1 MQNYQSSTCEVH
13 SGSGHFPQRG
23 SRWGAILLLGG
34 TAIQIPIIHK
44 AHEMGL
50 RVITCDNRPDNP
62 GHTLSDEY
70 HNVDIT
76 DEESVLRLAKQL
88 RVDAVVNY
96 SLEAGVKAAAYAQEK
111 LGKPTSP
118 YSSVCTLSDKKL
130 FRQFLREHGF
140 CTPRMITCRS
150 KEDALSKI
158 QSLKFPVV
166 VKPTDLWGSR
176 GVTRV
181 DANPLHM
188 EARLSAAID
197 YALSLSR
204 GGEVIIEEFVEPCG
218 QPIEGSAFAIDG
230 VLTTRAW
237 SDVYDDPKAEN
248 PITPVTF
255 CYPSTQPAHLLDKL
269 DSTLSRLLS
278 LLGMKTNAYNVEA
291 RIDSNGDVYLMEVA
305 PRNGGNTSHDILSL
319 ITGQDVQRAI
329 ILAALGE
336 DCSFMRNV
344 PYDTFWMG
352 HVVHTNTPGT
362 YQGLWTDDDFRQR
375 NLVRYTPF
383 LQPGSPA
390 GTYSGT
396 NKTIGALHARFAT
409 REEMMEVASNTARYF
424 RPIVR

>member
-1 MQNYQSSTCEVH
+1 
-13 SGSGHFPQRG
+13 
-23 SRWGAILLLGG
+23 
-34 TAIQIPIIHK
+34 
-44 AHEMGL
+44 MGL

-62 GHTLSDEY
+62 GHSISDEY

-76 DEESVLRLAKQL
+76 DNEAVLRLATQL
-88 RVDAVVNY
+88 HVDAVVNY
-96 SLEAGVKAAAYAQEK
+96 SLEAGVKAAAYAQEA

-130 FRQFLREHGF
+130 FRQFLQEHGF
-140 CTPRMITCRS
+140 CTPGMITCRT
-150 KEDALSKI
+150 KEEALSKVE
-158 QSLKFPVV
+158 SLHFPVV

-181 DANPLHM
+181 DAGPHHQ
-188 EARLSAAID
+188 EACLTAAID
-197 YALSLSR
+197 LALSLSR

-218 QPIEGSAFAIDG
+218 PAIEGNAFAIDG

-237 SDVYDDPKAEN
+237 ADVYSDPEADN

-255 CYPSTQPAHLLDKL
+255 CYPSTQPRELIAKL
-269 DSTLSRLLS
+269 DATLNRLLS
-278 LLGMKTNAYNVEA
+278 ILGMKTNAYNVEA
-291 RIDSNGDVYLMEVA
+291 RIDRNGDIYLMEVA

-319 ITGQDVQRAI
+319 LTGQDVQRAI

-344 PYDTFWMG
+344 TYDSFWMG

-362 YQGLWTDDDFRQR
+362 YQGMWMDDDFRQN

-383 LQPGSPA
+383 LQPGSHA
-390 GTYSGT
+390 GTYAGT
-396 NKTIGALHARFAT
+396 NNTIGALHARFRT
-409 REEMMEVASNTARYF
+409 LEEMMAVAKDTSARF
-424 RPIVR
+424 HPIIT

>member
-1 MQNYQSSTCEVH
+1 M
-13 SGSGHFPQRG
+13 
-23 SRWGAILLLGG
+23 
-34 TAIQIPIIHK
+34 PIIHK
-44 AHEMGL
+44 AREMGL
-50 RVITCDNRPDNP
+50 RIITCDNRPDNP
-62 GHTLSDEY
+62 GHAIGDEY

-76 DEESVLRLAKQL
+76 DNEAVLRLARQL
-88 RVDAVVNY
+88 RVDAVLNY
-96 SLEAGVKAAAYAQEK
+96 SLEAGVKAAAYAHEA

-130 FRQFLREHGF
+130 FRQFLQEHGF
-140 CTPRMITCRS
+140 CTPRMVTCRS
-150 KEDALSKI
+150 KEEALDKV
-158 QSLKFPVV
+158 QSLSFPVV

-181 DANPLHM
+181 DAAPPHQ

-197 YALSLSR
+197 LALSLSR

-218 QPIEGSAFAIDG
+218 PPIEGSAFAIDG

-237 SDVYDDPKAEN
+237 ADVYSDPNAEN

-255 CYPSTQPAHLLDKL
+255 CYPSTQPPHLIEKL
-269 DSTLSRLLS
+269 DATLSRLLS
-278 LLGMKTNAYNVEA
+278 LLDMKTCAYNVEA
-291 RIDSNGDVYLMEVA
+291 RIDSKGDIYLMEVA

-344 PYDTFWMG
+344 TYDTFWMG
-352 HVVHTNTPGT
+352 HVVHTNAPGT
-362 YQGLWTDDDFRQR
+362 YQGMWIDEDFRQN

-383 LQPGSPA
+383 LQPGAHA
-390 GTYSGT
+390 GTYAGT
-396 NKTIGALHARFAT
+396 NNTIGALHAHFLT
-409 REEMMEVASNTARYF
+409 REKMMEVAKDTTPYF
-424 RPIVR
+424 HPIIG

>member
-1 MQNYQSSTCEVH
+1 
-13 SGSGHFPQRG
+13 
-23 SRWGAILLLGG
+23 
-34 TAIQIPIIHK
+34 
-44 AHEMGL
+44 MGL

-62 GHTLSDEY
+62 GHVISDEY

-76 DEESVLRLAKQL
+76 DCEAVLQLARQL

-96 SLEAGVKAAAYAQEK
+96 SLEAGVKAAAYAQEA

-130 FRQFLREHGF
+130 FRQFLHEHGF
-140 CTPRMITCRS
+140 CTPRMITCKS
-150 KEDALSKI
+150 KEEALGKI

-181 DANPLHM
+181 DADPLQM
-188 EARLSAAID
+188 ESRLSAAID
-197 YALSLSR
+197 CALSLSR

-218 QPIEGSAFAIDG
+218 PPIEGSAFAIDG

-237 SDVYDDPKAEN
+237 ADVYDDPKAEN

-255 CYPSTQPAHLLDKL
+255 CYSSTQPHHLIDKL
-269 DSTLSRLLS
+269 DATLNRLLS

-291 RIDSNGDVYLMEVA
+291 RIDSNGDIYLMEVA

-336 DCSFMRNV
+336 DCSFMRYV
-344 PYDTFWMG
+344 TYDTFWMG

-362 YQGLWTDDDFRQR
+362 YQGMWIDDDFRQN

-383 LQPGSPA
+383 LQPGTHA
-390 GTYSGT
+390 DTYSGT
-396 NKTIGALHARFAT
+396 NNTIGALHAQFPT
-409 REEMMEVASNTARYF
+409 RKEMMEVAKDTKPCF
-424 RPIVR
+424 HPVLL

>member
-1 MQNYQSSTCEVH
+1 
-13 SGSGHFPQRG
+13 
-23 SRWGAILLLGG
+23 
-34 TAIQIPIIHK
+34 
-44 AHEMGL
+44 MGL

-62 GHTLSDEY
+62 GHSIGDEY

-76 DEESVLRLAKQL
+76 DNEAVLQLAQQL
-88 RVDAVVNY
+88 HVDAVVNY
-96 SLEAGVKAAAYAQEK
+96 SLEAGIKAAAYAQET

-118 YSSVCTLSDKKL
+118 YSSVCTLSDKRL

-140 CTPRMITCRS
+140 CTPGMITCSS
-150 KEDALSKI
+150 KEEAFSKVE
-158 QSLKFPVV
+158 SLRFPVV

-181 DANPLHM
+181 DASPLHQ
-188 EARLSAAID
+188 EAQLSAAVD
-197 YALSLSR
+197 LALSLSR

-218 QPIEGSAFAIDG
+218 QPIEGNAFAIDG

-237 SDVYDDPKAEN
+237 ADVYNDPQAAN

-255 CYPSTQPAHLLDKL
+255 CYPSTQPRHLLDKL
-269 DSTLSRLLS
+269 DATLNRLLS
-278 LLGMKTNAYNVEA
+278 LLGMRTNAYNVEA
-291 RIDSNGDVYLMEVA
+291 RIDRNGDIYLMEVA

-344 PYDTFWMG
+344 SYDTFWMG
-352 HVVHTNTPGT
+352 YVVHTNTPGI
-362 YQGLWTDDDFRQR
+362 YQGMWMDEDFKQ
-375 NLVRYTPF
+375 NSLVRYTPF
-383 LQPGSPA
+383 MQPGSPA
-390 GTYSGT
+390 GTYAGT
-396 NKTIGALHARFAT
+396 NNTIGALHAQFAT
-409 REEMMEVASNTARYF
+409 REEMMKVATNTTRYF